1 MLRPRRSAP
10 PDGSQWA
17 VSYGLPHL
25 TERPYQVIT
34 ELFDTKAQARE
45 RIFTVRKFKGVTF
58 VELREPG
65 GALWFRDHFFAD
77 NPGGM
82 K

>member
-1 MLRPRRSAP
+1 MPRAAS
-10 PDGSQWA
+10 
-17 VSYGLPHL
+17 VSGTL
-25 TERPYQVIT
+25 TVV

-58 VELREPG
+58 VELRAPS
-65 GALWFRDHFFAD
+65 GALWFRDHFFEGAT
-77 NPGGM
+77 